1 MGLIGRL
8 RAGTLLGRAGRDAT
22 YLSLGAAAAQVIV
35 LLGRVVLARMYDT
48 TQFGHF
54 NIAVAIGSI
63 LAVVVTLRYE
73 MAIPLAADEGE
84 ADSLVRLCLVA
95 ATTGSLLLALG
106 LLGWSWLGPGL
117 GEGFGAASSLWLVPA
132 VCWSVA
138 GYSAFRMLASRRDR
152 FAAIGTSTVTGALTQ
167 TVAQVAAGP
176 TGWGGVGLT
185 GGYVLGRIVNTWG
198 MREPRRM
205 AGAEP
210 GLAPPPQVPLV
221 AVMRRWRRMPLYA
234 TVPAV
239 LNGLS
244 VGGVAVVVGW
254 LYGVSFAGLFGF
266 AALLMAA
273 PAALL
278 GQAVAGV
285 FYPAMA
291 RHDRAGTNAGPYLM
305 RLAEALTLVAVPIFL
320 PIALLGPQLF
330 TLVFSSRWTQAGV
343 IAALLAPWLAAS
355 LVSSPLSSYATVK
368 DRMGRLLVVSLVE
381 TALRAA
387 GLFVGYVLA
396 RPMLGVAL
404 YSAAGFVICAYFVSW
419 TLRLGGTSVVGVLR
433 RVWQLLL
440 GAGLV
445 TLAWRLTQGVAGE
458 NVATVIAALGCVVV
472 AAVAV
477 RQLLRLLKAQATA

>member
-48 TQFGHF
+48 TQFGQF

-63 LAVVVTLRYE
+63 LAVVATLRYE
-73 MAIPLAADEGE
+73 MAIPLAVEEPE
-84 ADSLVRLCLVA
+84 ADRLVRLCLVA
-95 ATTGSLLLALG
+95 ATTGSLLLGLG

-117 GEGFGAASSLWLVPA
+117 GDGFGAASSIWLVPL

-138 GYSAFRMLASRRDR
+138 AYSAFRMLASRRDR
-152 FAAIGTSTVTGALTQ
+152 FGAIGTSTVTGALTQ

-185 GGYVLGRIVNTWG
+185 CGYVLGRIINTWG
-198 MREPRRM
+198 MREPRRT
-205 AGAEP
+205 AGDSLP
-210 GLAPPPQVPLV
+210 QPPVSLV
-221 AVMRRWRRMPLYA
+221 AVMRRWRRMPLFA
-234 TVPAV
+234 TLPAV

-305 RLAEALTLVAVPIFL
+305 RLAVALTLVAVPIFL

-387 GLFVGYVLA
+387 GLFVGFALD
-396 RPMLGVAL
+396 RPMFGVAL
-404 YSAAGFVICAYFVSW
+404 YSAAGLLICAYFVSW
-419 TLRLGGTSVVGVLR
+419 TLRLGGTSVLGLLR
-433 RVWQLLL
+433 RVWPLLL

-458 NVATVIAALGCVVV
+458 GVATAVAAVGCVVV

-477 RQLLRLLKAQATA
+477 RQLLRLLKAETAA